1 MKTFHDRRG
10 FTLVELMVTVAIM
23 GVVVAIAMPAM
34 TSYKRKED
42 ARSAA
47 RDISGV
53 ITNARSQ
60 AIASG
65 RMTFLLFGEPGNGL
79 FPFEAGQIAALVRDD
94 NGDNNLTA
102 DDVAVPIRLRAG
114 INPEVSLYGVRGT
127 PLETTA
133 IPADDLSTDEADG
146 TLASLTDGST
156 LPVTVGFDVPVVGF
170 TPQGSPV
177 RLLDVGPPWVD
188 NWGTGAGG
196 VYVTDNR
203 DVVLGVFLMPLGAV
217 SVRKLDVA
225 SGEWR

>member
-10 FTLVELMVTVAIM
+10 FTLVELMVTVAIV

-42 ARSAA
+42 TRSAA
-47 RDISGV
+47 RDLSGV

-65 RMTFLLFGEPGNGL
+65 RMTFLLFGEPANGL
-79 FPFEAGQIAALVRDD
+79 FPFEPGQIAALVRDED
-94 NGDNNLTA
+94 GDNNLTA
-102 DDVAVPIRLRAG
+102 ADVATPIHLRNG
-114 INPEVSLYGVRGT
+114 INPDVSLYGARGT
-127 PLETTA
+127 PLETVA
-133 IPADDLSTDEADG
+133 IPADDLSATEVDG

-156 LPVTVGFDVPVVGF
+156 LPVTADFEVPIVGF

-177 RLLDVGPPWVD
+177 ELLAADPFAGA
-188 NWGTGAGG
+188 WGTGAGG

-203 DVVLGVFLMPLGAV
+203 EIVLGVFLMPLGSV
-217 SVRKLDVA
+217 SVRKLDLA